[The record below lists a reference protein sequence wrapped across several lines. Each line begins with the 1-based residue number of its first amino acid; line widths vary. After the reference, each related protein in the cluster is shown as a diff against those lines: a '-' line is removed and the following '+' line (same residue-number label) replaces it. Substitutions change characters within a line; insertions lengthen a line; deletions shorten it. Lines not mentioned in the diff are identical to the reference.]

1 MKLQNFKK
9 ENIFWSVTFNIKRQY
24 TLSQE
29 INLEMPFLSISSTVI
44 SMSTFESIHLVVTNA
59 ENSRTKINGRN
70 LNLSPNNNNKKKISF
85 VISVSSLLNHPYNL
99 GKYLFSLSS
108 TITWTTKYT
117 SWSAEFRVFKFPYPQ
132 EVKSY
137 NYFQKN
143 WNTSLKQLH
152 L

>member
-9 ENIFWSVTFNIKRQY
+9 ENIFWSVTFNIKRRY

-70 LNLSPNNNNKKKISF
+70 LNLSSNNNNKTKSVLSF
-85 VISVSSLLNHPYNL
+85 LYRLYHPYNL
-99 GKYLFSLSS
+99 GKYLFSLSA

-117 SWSAEFRVFKFPYPQ
+117 SWSAEFRVFKFPSPQ

-143 WNTSLKQLH
+143 WNTSLKQSH